1 MTLAKNS
8 ADKKKYTTLPYY
20 RFSMKQNWQL
30 LVLFIILTLFI
41 MLLASY
47 ISIDNIND
55 YVARYDYP
63 GSLETITA
71 EKIETRVH
79 SRMSEV
85 SVIGILVGAGLAF
98 ISGMTAMSYVNS
110 KKSVGCYHSFPIKR
124 ESMFVTETTI
134 PMVYFLLSITA
145 GYAISFLMFAF
156 SFDSALAMGGL
167 YIRAWFTSIVLF
179 LFIYTV
185 ILLAGGLTGTTAM
198 KLIMTLFLLF
208 WPIVMYTLIIYM
220 LDINTELE
228 ISYYTSTEAY
238 MFISP
243 LVRAINS
250 IVEMY
255 STAKLTCGFPLI
267 MSAAMYVGA
276 MLLHKYRKSELSGT
290 TVVWKPMFA
299 FVKYAVIFAAA
310 HLGALLFY
318 YMGDESNVTMFFG
331 AVFGAVVALMLMNAI
346 MYRSTRAMFKNMKKF
361 AIFLAATFV
370 FILLVPLNITGLI
383 VRPYPMWYTSSVEL
397 VTNECTIVYTD
408 KEKIKMLDE
417 LGYDDTSRTRYVR
430 YIFSEDEEEMSRLYS
445 EFSDYVYNE
454 KYGYYDEYGKWYGP
468 AEGEISTART
478 MIEKTKEIRRS
489 STDFYTTPSL
499 YVEGIQKPYL
509 GIPLAKQYSLDS
521 NGKTWEYITQ
531 TEEYLSQYYLS
542 ERIGEKPISYIEIE
556 LLGLTDHYSIRETER
571 SSEIVRRML
580 QKCKL
585 EADKKDGHLYV
596 GNILIEYKTSIGTT
610 DSYELLRYPV
620 YSCDVEIL
628 NIIGELIAEQHS
640 YTGEDKLYYS
650 GKELMAFKSEADV
663 IDHLVDRISAVALV
677 NVSTWEAKM
686 IDDAD
691 VVRSLIENASK
702 VTVHEWNG
710 RQFVKEADMSY
721 MLLVRISDYQV
732 EIRFRP
738 DTFSNA
744 ELADIFASIK

>member
-30 LVLFIILTLFI
+30 LVLFLILTLFI
-41 MLLASY
+41 QILASY
-47 ISIDNIND
+47 IAIDNLND
-55 YVARYDYP
+55 WVKFYT
-63 GSLETITA
+63 GSNGYEELSTMRLSE
-71 EKIETRVH
+71 RVH
-79 SRMSEV
+79 SMIADV
-85 SVIGILVGAGLAF
+85 SVIGIVLSAGLAF
-98 ISGMTAMSYVNS
+98 ISGMTSMSFVNS
-110 KKSVGCYHSFPIKR
+110 KKNIGCYHSFPIRR
-124 ESMFVTETTI
+124 EAMFVTETTI
-134 PMVYFLLSITA
+134 PAIYYLLSIIS
-145 GYAISFLMFAF
+145 GYVISYIMFLVSFKQSAEMF
-156 SFDSALAMGGL
+156 SV
-167 YIRAWFTSIVLF
+167 YFTSMIAAIL
-179 LFIYTV
+179 LYMFIYTAF
-185 ILLAGGLTGTTAM
+185 LLAGGLTGTSPM
-198 KLIMTLFLLF
+198 KLITVAIMFFLPLALYM
-208 WPIVMYTLIIYM
+208 IIIYIF
-220 LDINTELE
+220 DISTELN
-228 ISYYTSTEAY
+228 ISYYLSIEAVQWVAPVVRVVY
-238 MFISP
+238 SIAMFYETGKFAWVFT
-243 LVRAINS
+243 LV
-250 IVEMY
+250 
-255 STAKLTCGFPLI
+255 
-267 MSAAMYVGA
+267 MSVAMYIGA
-276 MLLHKYRKSELSGT
+276 LLLHKYRKSELSGT
-290 TVVWKPMFA
+290 TVVWKPVFV
-299 FVKYAVIFAAA
+299 FVKYSVIFAAA

-318 YMGDESNVTMFFG
+318 FIGGESYTTMFVG
-331 AVFGAVVALMLMNAI
+331 MIFGAVVALMLMNCI
-346 MYRSTRAMFKNMKKF
+346 MYRSTKVMFKDIKKF

-383 VRPYPMWYTSSVEL
+383 GRPYPMWYTSSVEL

-445 EFSDYVYNE
+445 VFSDYVYNE

-489 STDFYTTPSL
+489 STEFYTTRSL

-521 NGKTWEYITQ
+521 NSKTWEYITQ
-531 TEEYLSQYYLS
+531 TEEYLSQYDLS

-571 SSEIVRRML
+571 SSEIVGRML

-620 YSCDVEIL
+620 FSCDVEIL

-691 VVRSLIENASK
+691 VVRLLIENASK

-732 EIRFRP
+732 AIRFRP